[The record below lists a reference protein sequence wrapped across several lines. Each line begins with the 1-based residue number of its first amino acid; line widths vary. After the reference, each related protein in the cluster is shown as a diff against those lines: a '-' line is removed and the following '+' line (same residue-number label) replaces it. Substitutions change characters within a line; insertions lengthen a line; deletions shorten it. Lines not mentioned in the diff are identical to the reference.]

1 MGNRIIELRINEE
14 DFDDQSGVDGIALV
28 ENPAIEEDWYW
39 FAKEEVIIVKKDQ
52 LDKLGELM
60 KQYGQPV
67 EELNDE
73 GWIIVKV
80 EGVDVEKEKEEF
92 SRRNFTDIVSNPNE
106 PSALD
111 GPDSNTGFIT
121 RTRYKYVGPQDSKNR
136 DFCSDLMSANR
147 VYRREDID
155 QMTLQ
160 MANPQFGSYNIFE
173 YRGSYNCR
181 HRWVKITYKMDSRI
195 LNKANSRRGVIGTED
210 IEQLSTETEKT
221 ANAKQRNQSFTILE
235 NIDNEPV
242 YSTIEE
248 ALVRADHIGCS
259 GYHEHQLDGG
269 TVGYMAC
276 SSHKFES
283 YNDYPESAKN
293 NAKRALEWVD
303 KNGWGSCGEAT
314 GKNRANQLA
323 NGENI
328 SEDTISRMASFKRH
342 QQHKDVPYSE
352 GCGGLMWDAWGGTS
366 GIEWASRK
374 LKEIR
379 EEFIEPNPCQSGYEA
394 IGTKIKNGREVP
406 NCVPKS
412 KNSQKFSL
420 DEEKRIITG
429 PAMVPNKMIPRR
441 GTMGEVYSVFF
452 TEETI
457 RKISE
462 KFLREKHTDKTNLE
476 HTPINLSD
484 VYVIESW
491 IIEDPDN
498 DKSTKFGYDLPS
510 GTWMV
515 SMKVEDDKIWNSVKQ
530 GNIKGFSVEGYFVE
544 KLIFNKEDEQV
555 QTIINI
561 LNNTI

>member
-1 MGNRIIELRINEE
+1 MNRIIELKI
-14 DFDDQSGVDGIALV
+14 DDILDSSGVDGIALV
-28 ENPAIEEDWYW
+28 EHPAIEEDWYW
-39 FAKEEVIIVKKDQ
+39 FSEDKLYIVKEDQ
-52 LDKLGELM
+52 RDLLKELINE
-60 KQYGQPV
+60 YGQPV
-67 EELNDE
+67 EELNEE
-73 GWIIVKV
+73 GWVIVKV
-80 EGVDVEKEKEEF
+80 EDVDVENEKKEF
-92 SRRNFTDIVSNPNE
+92 SRREFTNIVSNPNE

-111 GPDSNTGFIT
+111 GPDPNTGQLT
-121 RTRYKYVGPQDSKNR
+121 RVRYKYVGPQDSKNR
-136 DFCSDLMSANR
+136 DFCGDLMSANR

-155 QMTLQ
+155 MMTLQ
-160 MANPQFGSYNIFE
+160 IANPEFGSYNIFE

-210 IEQLSTETEKT
+210 IQQVSTETEKT
-221 ANAKQRNQSFTILE
+221 ASAKQRRQSSASFSILS
-235 NIDNEPV
+235 IQDNEPI
-242 YSTIEE
+242 YSTKEE
-248 ALVRADHIGCS
+248 ALKRADYIGCE

-269 TVGYMAC
+269 KVGYMAC
-276 SSHKFES
+276 STHKFES

-293 NAKRALEWVD
+293 NAKRALEWVE
-303 KNGWGSCGEAT
+303 KNGWGDCGEDT
-314 GKNRANQLA
+314 GKQRAHQLA

-328 SEDTISRMASFKRH
+328 SEDTIARMASFKRH

-366 GIEWASRK
+366 GIEWAQSK

-379 EEFIEPNPCQSGYEA
+379 DEFKQ
-394 IGTKIKNGREVP
+394 
-406 NCVPKS
+406 
-412 KNSQKFSL
+412 QFSL
-420 DEEKRIITG
+420 DEEQRIITG
-429 PAMVPNKMIPRR
+429 PAMVPDKMIPRR
-441 GTMGEVYSVFF
+441 GPTGEVYSVFF

-491 IIEDPDN
+491 IIDDPES
-498 DKSTKFGYDLPS
+498 DKSTKFGYNLPK

-515 SMKVEDDKIWNSVKQ
+515 SMKVEDDKVWKSVKQ

-555 QTIINI
+555 REIINI
-561 LNNTI
+561 LKNN

>member
-1 MGNRIIELRINEE
+1 
-14 DFDDQSGVDGIALV
+14 
-28 ENPAIEEDWYW
+28 
-39 FAKEEVIIVKKDQ
+39 
-52 LDKLGELM
+52 
-60 KQYGQPV
+60 
-67 EELNDE
+67 
-73 GWIIVKV
+73 
-80 EGVDVEKEKEEF
+80 
-92 SRRNFTDIVSNPNE
+92 
-106 PSALD
+106 
-111 GPDSNTGFIT
+111 
-121 RTRYKYVGPQDSKNR
+121 
-136 DFCSDLMSANR
+136 MSANR
-147 VYRREDID
+147 VYRIEDID
-155 QMTLQ
+155 AMTSQ
-160 MANPQFGSYNIFE
+160 VANPQFGSYNIFT

-210 IEQLSTETEKT
+210 IEQLPTVTNAT
-221 ANAKQRNQSFTILE
+221 ASNESFKILD

-293 NAKRALEWVD
+293 NAKRALEWVS
-303 KNGWGSCGEAT
+303 NYGWGSCGEDT
-314 GKNRANQLA
+314 GKQRANQLA
-323 NGENI
+323 KGENI

-379 EEFIEPNPCQSGYEA
+379 KEFTS
-394 IGTKIKNGREVP
+394 TKT
-406 NCVPKS
+406 
-412 KNSQKFSL
+412 KFSL

-429 PAMVPNKMIPRR
+429 PAMVPDKMIPRR
-441 GTMGEVYSVFF
+441 SATGEVYSVFF
-452 TEETI
+452 TEDTI

-491 IIEDPDN
+491 IIEDPTN